1 MPYRRVSYAEQCWYI
16 LRFKLREVFRMPRF
30 PDHPCAHP
38 GCPRLA
44 PRGKKYCD
52 EHADQHPEE
61 IRSGGG
67 RGYGS
72 RWNRARKRYLEKHPL
87 CVECMKEGRYVRATD
102 VDHIIPHRGD
112 PKLFWDEGNW
122 QALCHRCH
130 SVKTRREDHDPVYH
144 Y

>member
-1 MPYRRVSYAEQCWYI
+1 
-16 LRFKLREVFRMPRF
+16 MPRI

-44 PRGKKYCD
+44 PRGKKYCG
-52 EHADQHPEE
+52 EHAAKHPEE
-61 IRSGGG
+61 SRSAGG

-72 RWNRARKRYLEKHPL
+72 RWNKARKRFLETHPL
-87 CVECMKEGRYVRATD
+87 CVECMKAGRYVRATD
-102 VDHIIPHRGD
+102 VDHIVPHRGD
-112 PKLFWDEGNW
+112 PALFWDESNW

-130 SVKTRREDHDPVYH
+130 SVKTRNEDHDPVYS